1 MSSIV
6 EDKTPRRTGEAL
18 AILPSGVMVAVTP
31 QGVMLPEGDGFPAR
45 ALGLDELE
53 LLETLGR
60 SDDRA
65 PGSAR
70 PGNGLGEFLDELLAR
85 GLLTRGPSRLSLE
98 PLDAPIAG
106 SGPRGNDAL
115 VLTIPVIF
123 RLGPAGYEHLE
134 HARGV
139 GVRLSAAELVAA
151 SEFRR
156 AITASEARARHAVS
170 AGHRRI
176 DEPS

>member
-45 ALGLDELE
+45 ALGL
-53 LLETLGR
+53 
-60 SDDRA
+60 
-65 PGSAR
+65 
-70 PGNGLGEFLDELLAR
+70 GEFLDELLAR
-85 GLLTRGPSRLSLE
+85 GLLTRGPSRLPLE
-98 PLDAPIAG
+98 PLDAPTAR